1 MMDLAWKYLLPF
13 AFQLGHRT
21 LTAMPPTKSLPA
33 PTISDVAKAA
43 GVSTSTVSRAFSR
56 PEMLREDTVAQV
68 RSVATQL
75 GYLPNPMARALST
88 GRQGNI
94 AIVVPDIANPFFPP
108 LLRAAQATADTA
120 GFSVFLGDSYE
131 DPARELR
138 LVNKLVMQ
146 VEGFILASS
155 RMQNKRILELA
166 QRQPVVLINRDIAG
180 LARVLINPVAGID
193 AAVAHL
199 ANLGH
204 KGLVY
209 VSGPAASWSDQ
220 QRHLAVDQA
229 CARHKIRIRSV
240 HARYPSFE
248 AGQEITDSILKLN
261 VTAAI
266 TFDDFVAHGV
276 LAGLTERGVTVPQD
290 FSVIGCDDVL
300 GASTYP
306 ALTSVS
312 ARCDEAG
319 RMAADL
325 LLNVVQTGK
334 RGDVRC
340 VLDTWLVTRGTTGPA
355 ASLHKVQTRK
365 SDRYRA
371 ES

>member
-1 MMDLAWKYLLPF
+1 MRETRPSA
-13 AFQLGHRT
+13 
-21 LTAMPPTKSLPA
+21 A
-33 PTISDVAKAA
+33 PTIRDVAKAA
-43 GVSTSTVSRAFSR
+43 GVSTATVSRAFSR
-56 PEMLREDTVAQV
+56 PEMLRADTVKQI
-68 RSVATQL
+68 RSLAKEL

-108 LLRAAQATADTA
+108 LLRAAQATADAA
-120 GFSVFLGDSYE
+120 GFSVFLGDSDE
-131 DPARELR
+131 DPAREQR
-138 LVNKLVMQ
+138 LISKLTMQ

-155 RMQNKRILELA
+155 RMQNKKILELA
-166 QRQPVVLINRDIAG
+166 VRQPIVLINRDAVG
-180 LARVLINPVAGID
+180 LPRVLIDPVAGIR

-199 ANLGH
+199 ADLDH
-204 KGLVY
+204 SSLVY

-220 QRHLAVDQA
+220 QRHLAIEAA
-229 CARHKIRIRSV
+229 CMRHKIKFKSV
-240 HARYPSFE
+240 PARHPSFD
-248 AGQEITDSILKLN
+248 AGREITSRIIGLK

-266 TFDDFVAHGV
+266 TFDDFVAHGL
-276 LAGLTERGVTVPQD
+276 LAGMAAQGVIV
-290 FSVIGCDDVL
+290 GCDDVL

-325 LLNVVQTGK
+325 LLDALKTGR

-340 VLDTWLVTRGTTGPA
+340 LLDTWLVVRGTTA
-355 ASLHKVQTRK
+355 RAQTK
-365 SDRYRA
+365 RA
-371 ES
+371 TQKGKLPLA

>member
-1 MMDLAWKYLLPF
+1 MPPR
-13 AFQLGHRT
+13 RT
-21 LTAMPPTKSLPA
+21 LSA

-43 GVSTSTVSRAFSR
+43 GVSTATVSRAFSR
-56 PEMLREDTVAQV
+56 PDMLREDTVAQV
-68 RSVATQL
+68 RNIADQL

-120 GFSVFLGDSYE
+120 GYSVFLGNSDE
-131 DPARELR
+131 DPNREHR
-138 LVNKLVMQ
+138 LIHKLLMQ
-146 VEGFILASS
+146 IEGLILASS
-155 RMQNKRILELA
+155 RMQNKKILEIA
-166 QRQPVVLINRDIAG
+166 HRRPIVLINRDTPG
-180 LARVLINPVAGID
+180 LARVLIDTVAGID

-199 ANLGH
+199 AELGH
-204 KGLVY
+204 KSLVY

-220 QRHLAVDQA
+220 QRRLAVERATTRHKMTLQSVP
-229 CARHKIRIRSV
+229 ARH
-240 HARYPSFE
+240 PSFD
-248 AGQEITDSILKLN
+248 AGREITSTIIGLDA
-261 VTAAI
+261 TAAI
-266 TFDDFVAHGV
+266 TFDDFVAHGL
-276 LAGLTERGVTVPQD
+276 LAGLAEQGIIVPRD

-325 LLNVVQTGK
+325 LINTLQTGK
-334 RGDVRC
+334 RSDVRC
-340 VLDTWLVTRGTTGPA
+340 LLDTWLVIRDTTAQAPKTRP
-355 ASLHKVQTRK
+355 SKKK
-365 SDRYRA
+365 SA
-371 ES
+371 CTQ